1 MPPTG
6 GICVVSVLSVATAR
20 RAPRSGAAPVP
31 FPPAAA
37 PAASPDVIL
46 GIDSHRDTVV
56 CAALDGLG
64 RRLDVQT
71 FPTTRAGYA
80 SLLAWAQALGTVREA
95 GIEGTAT
102 YGAGAM
108 QCLRAAGVRVVEVNR
123 PDRARRRRRGKSD
136 TTDAEGAAR
145 AVLAGDAAAV
155 PKAQD
160 GLVEALR
167 TLLVARRSAIKARTQ
182 AGNQLRALLVTAP
195 PAERETLGRGPLAT
209 CVARCARLAQTA
221 SDVLARARQQA
232 LRALARRWQQLSL
245 ELRELDAVI
254 AQLATA
260 AAPHLI
266 ARFGVGPLTAATLL
280 LTAGDNPER
289 LRSDAALA
297 ALCGVSPVEASSGLT
312 TRHRLNR
319 GGDRQANNAL
329 WTIALIRMRSDPR
342 TRTYV
347 ERRQAE
353 GRSRREIMRCLK
365 RYLARELYPLI
376 VADLGA
382 HRRASLT

>member
-1 MPPTG
+1 MST
-6 GICVVSVLSVATAR
+6 
-20 RAPRSGAAPVP
+20 
-31 FPPAAA
+31 A
-37 PAASPDVIL
+37 PASASAPDVVL
-46 GIDSHRDTVV
+46 GIDSHRDSVV
-56 CAALDGLG
+56 CAALDALG
-64 RRLDVQT
+64 RRLAVET
-71 FPTTRAGYA
+71 FPTTPAGYRA
-80 SLLAWAQALGTVREA
+80 LLAWAQALGTVRDA

-108 QCLRAAGVRVVEVNR
+108 QCLRAAGVHVVEVNR

-136 TTDAEGAAR
+136 TVDAENAAR
-145 AVLAGDAAAV
+145 AVLSGDAVAV

-160 GLVEALR
+160 GIVEALR
-167 TLLVARRSAIKARTQ
+167 TLLVTRRSAIKARTQ

-195 PAERETLGRGPLAT
+195 PVEREALGRGSLAT
-209 CVARCARLAQTA
+209 CMARCARLAQTA
-221 SDVLARARQQA
+221 TDVLARARRQA
-232 LRALARRWQQLSL
+232 LRALARRWQQLTT
-245 ELRELDAVI
+245 ELRELDATI
-254 AQLATA
+254 ARLATA

-280 LTAGDNPER
+280 ITAGDNPDR
-289 LRSDAALA
+289 LRSDGALA

-342 TRTYV
+342 TRAYV

-353 GRSRREIMRCLK
+353 GRSRKEIMRCLK
-365 RYLARELYPLI
+365 RYLARELFPLI
-376 VADLGA
+376 LADLGA
-382 HRRASLT
+382 HRAPVLT